1 MLNII
6 LIVSGII
13 GSVALFLFSVVSFGK
28 TIKDTAGGKI
38 KSLLSSLTS
47 NPFKGLVLGTISTAI
62 LQSSSA
68 TSVLVASLADAGYVS
83 FYHTLGIIFGVN
95 IGTTIT
101 AQFVAFNAMAISPF
115 IILFGIITYW
125 WGNSFRRYGKPIIYF
140 GLLFFSIYLIS
151 IFVSYIDQGLLTS
164 YLSIISNPIT
174 AILIGVVASVVFQS
188 SSVVSGI
195 VLVLVGAGHVDLPQ
209 SVGLILGANIGTTST
224 VIIASLAMG
233 KEAKKVALSH
243 FLFNFLGVIVLLPF
257 LGYFYKIV
265 QWLEGDVVHQV
276 ANIHLIFN
284 LVCAFIFLLLIKPFY
299 LIVNKIFHVKNT
311 HN

>member
-1 MLNII
+1 MLSILGII
-6 LIVSGII
+6 LGII
-13 GSVALFLFSVVSFGK
+13 GSVALFLFSVVSFGNE
-28 TIKDTAGGKI
+28 IKKTAGQKI

-47 NPFKGLVLGTISTAI
+47 NPIKGIILGTVSTVI

-68 TSVLVASLADAGYVS
+68 TSVLIASLADAGFIS
-83 FYHTLGIIFGVN
+83 FYNTLGVIFGVN

-101 AQFVAFNAMAISPF
+101 SQLVAFNAMAISPF
-115 IILFGIITYW
+115 IILLGLIVYW
-125 WGNSFRRYGKPIIYF
+125 WGNNFKKYAKPIIYF

-151 IFVSYIDQGLLTS
+151 IFVSHIDQELLGS
-164 YLSIISNPIT
+164 FLSITSNPIL
-174 AILIGVVASVVFQS
+174 AILIGVIASVVFQS

-195 VLVLVGAGHVDLPQ
+195 VLVLAGIGHINLTQ

-243 FLFNFLGVIVLLPF
+243 FLFNFIGVIILLPF

-265 QWLEGDVVHQV
+265 QWLDGSVVHQV

-284 LVCAFIFLLLIKPFY
+284 VVCAIVFLLVIKPFSVLVGR
-299 LIVNKIFHVKNT
+299 LIK
-311 HN
+311 